1 MNTVS
6 FTINGTA
13 YSGTVDSSSNFS
25 IDVAGSDLAADTSF
39 DATVTGTDNA
49 GNSFSATTTSTHT
62 VNTSAAATISVDNI
76 TADDIINATEAA
88 GTVAVTGSV
97 GGDAAQVTPSP
108 SPSTAPP
115 TRAPL
120 IPAGDFSID
129 VAGSD
134 LAADTSFD
142 ATVTGT
148 DNAGNSFSATTTST
162 HTVNTSAS
170 ATISVD
176 NITAD
181 DIINAT
187 EAAGTVAV
195 TGSVGGDAAQVTP
208 SPSPST
214 APPTRAPLIP
224 ATTSPSTSLA
234 LTSPLIHP
242 FDATVTGT
250 DNAGNSFSATTT
262 STYTV
267 DTSAAATI
275 SVDNITADDIINA
288 TEAAGTVAVTGSVPA
303 MPLQVTPSPSPSTAP
318 TYSGTVDSSGDFSID
333 VAGSDLAADTSFRC
347 HRHRHR

>member
-1 MNTVS
+1 MTSSTPQKPPAPVAVTGSVGGDAAQGDTVS

-62 VNTSAAATISVDNI
+62 VDTSAAATISVDNI

-97 GGDAAQVTPSP
+97 GMPHKETPSP

-115 TRAPL
+115 TQ
-120 IPAGDFSID
+120 GTVDSSSNFSID

-148 DNAGNSFSATTTST
+148 DNAGNSFSASITST
-162 HTVNTSAS
+162 HS
-170 ATISVD
+170 
-176 NITAD
+176 
-181 DIINAT
+181 
-187 EAAGTVAV
+187 
-195 TGSVGGDAAQVTP
+195 
-208 SPSPST
+208 
-214 APPTRAPLIP
+214 
-224 ATTSPSTSLA
+224 
-234 LTSPLIHP
+234 
-242 FDATVTGT
+242 
-250 DNAGNSFSATTT
+250 
-262 STYTV
+262 V

-275 SVDNITADDIINA
+275 SVDNITADDIIIN
-288 TEAAGTVAVTGSVPA
+288 
-303 MPLQVTPSPSPSTAP
+303 
-318 TYSGTVDSSGDFSID
+318 
-333 VAGSDLAADTSFRC
+333 R
-347 HRHRHR
+347 RHRCRHRFRRR